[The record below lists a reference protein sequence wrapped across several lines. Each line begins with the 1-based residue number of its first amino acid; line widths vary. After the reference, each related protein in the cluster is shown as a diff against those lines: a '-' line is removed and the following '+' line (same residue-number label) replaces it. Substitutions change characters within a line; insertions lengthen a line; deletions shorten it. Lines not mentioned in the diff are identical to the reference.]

1 VAELVVDA
9 VVGVVAG
16 SETMVVA
23 AVERDTVA
31 EVEAQNRKADA
42 VEEEQVQSNWVDVEE
57 VEEWVEVEV
66 GQNSKG

>member
-16 SETMVVA
+16 IETTVVA